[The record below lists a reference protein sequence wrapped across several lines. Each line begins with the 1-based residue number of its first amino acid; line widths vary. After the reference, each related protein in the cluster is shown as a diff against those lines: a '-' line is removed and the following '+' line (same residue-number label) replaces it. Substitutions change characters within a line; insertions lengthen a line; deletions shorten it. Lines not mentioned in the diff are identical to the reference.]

1 MQWKFGITLEQFEE
15 IVESQGG
22 TCASCGNGQNR
33 DGSSFLD
40 MDHCH
45 ETGTNRGALC
55 NACNVALGLL
65 KDDIAR
71 IEALAA
77 YRRKWLE
84 APTCITG

>member
-1 MQWKFGITLEQFEE
+1 
-15 IVESQGG
+15 
-22 TCASCGNGQNR
+22 
-33 DGSSFLD
+33 